1 MGEWIHRPV
10 TCSAIFPSKL
20 DVLIKSQELTL
31 QPSIVYRLISSIY
44 RQSSVISVLVLTLV
58 LLTDRVFGITRL
70 RLSREWIKNRL
81 YIYIYTT
88 VYLFE
93 ITSLRLTRERI
104 ENHLYIC
111 NICLFN
117 FITNISLNTTL
128 TVCELSL
135 EPVLLFIN
143 HLVWYI
149 S

>member
-10 TCSAIFPSKL
+10 TCSAISPSKL

-31 QPSIVYRLISSIY
+31 KPSIVYRLISSIY
-44 RQSSVISVLVLTLV
+44 RQSSVILVLVLTLV
-58 LLTDRVFGITRL
+58 SLTDRVFGITRL
-70 RLSREWIKNRL
+70 RLSRERIKNRL
-81 YIYIYTT
+81 YIYTT

-117 FITNISLNTTL
+117 FITNISLNNTL

-135 EPVLLFIN
+135 ETVLLFID
-143 HLVWYI
+143 HLV
-149 S
+149 